1 MNNYPKIRKSR
12 SPWLHEPKFKCP
24 KCDFKSIEKVVRYHY
39 ERIHVLRVLGQ
50 LIFNNPC
57 IGCLNPD
64 KIIKKLNVYDY
75 QKLCMT
81 HRELHDE
88 VFD

>member
-1 MNNYPKIRKSR
+1 MNNYPKQRKLKK
-12 SPWLHEPKFKCP
+12 PFELKLKCP
-24 KCDFKSIEKVVRYHY
+24 ECDYYSIEKVVKMHY
-39 ERIHVLRVLGQ
+39 ERLHVLRIIGKLV
-50 LIFNNPC
+50 FDNPC

-64 KIIKKLNVYDY
+64 KEIKKLYVYDY

-81 HRELHDE
+81 HRKAHDE